1 MNTMT
6 NELMLR
12 VTRRVEEADGVCSFE
27 LVPQDDRTLPAFA
40 AGAHIDVHVAPGL
53 VRQYSLSNDP
63 AERHRYRIAV
73 LREPASRGGSAG
85 MHDSV
90 RTGDILRVSAPRNHF
105 PLADAPHSLLLAGG
119 IGVTPIL
126 AMARALHAQD
136 RDFEMHYC
144 GRSAS
149 RMAFLGELASAAF
162 ASRVVLH
169 ADDVPQQKFDAQR
182 VLSPPAGDTHL
193 YVCGPNGF
201 MDHVLET
208 ARRLGW
214 PETRLH
220 REYFAG
226 VATALATDGSFEV
239 RVASTGLRCQ
249 VPAGQTVTEALAA
262 HGVEVPTSCEA
273 GVCGTCLTRVLE
285 GTPDHRDSFLTDAEH
300 AANDQFTPCC
310 SRALSP
316 LLVLDL

>member
-1 MNTMT
+1 MT
-6 NELMLR
+6 NELMVR
-12 VTRRVEEADGVCSFE
+12 VARRVEEADGVYSFE
-27 LVPQDDRTLPAFA
+27 LVPRDTETLPAFT

-53 VRQYSLSNDP
+53 IRQYSLSNDP
-63 AERHRYRIAV
+63 AERNRYRIAV
-73 LREPASRGGSAG
+73 LREPTSRGGSAG
-85 MHDSV
+85 MHDRV
-90 RTGDILRVSAPRNHF
+90 RAGDVLRVSAPRNHF
-105 PLADAPHSLLLAGG
+105 PLVEAPRSLLVAGG

-126 AMARALHAQD
+126 AMARTLHAQD

-149 RMAFLGELASAAF
+149 RMAFLDELASAAF
-162 ASRVVLH
+162 ASRVVVH
-169 ADDVPQQKFDAQR
+169 ADDMPQQKFDALR
-182 VLSPPAGDTHL
+182 VLSADAGNTHL

-208 ARRLGW
+208 ARVLGW
-214 PETRLH
+214 PEAQLH

-226 VATALATDGSFEV
+226 VATALATDGSFEI

-249 VPAGQTVTEALAA
+249 VPAGRTVIEVLAA

-285 GTPDHRDSFLTDAEH
+285 GTPDHRDSFLTDAER

>member
-1 MNTMT
+1 
-6 NELMLR
+6 MLR
-12 VTRRVEEADGVCSFE
+12 VARRVEEADGVCSFE
-27 LVPQDDRTLPAFA
+27 LVPQDSSALPAFA

-53 VRQYSLSNDP
+53 IRQYSLSNDP
-63 AERHRYRIAV
+63 AERNRYRIAV
-73 LREPASRGGSAG
+73 LREPSSRGGSAG

-90 RTGDILRVSAPRNHF
+90 RSGDVLRVSAPRNHF
-105 PLADAPHSLLLAGG
+105 PLVDAPRSLLLAGG

-126 AMARALHAQD
+126 AMARALHAQG

-149 RMAFLGELASAAF
+149 RMAFLEELASAAF
-162 ASRVVLH
+162 ASSVVLH
-169 ADDVPQQKFDAQR
+169 ADDVPAQKFDAQR
-182 VLSPPAGDTHL
+182 VLAHPAGHTHL

-208 ARRLGW
+208 ARRLDW
-214 PETRLH
+214 PETQLH

-239 RVASTGLRCQ
+239 RVASTGLSCQ
-249 VPAGQTVTEALAA
+249 VPAGKTVTEVLAA

-273 GVCGTCLTRVLE
+273 GLCGTCLTRVLE
-285 GTPDHRDSFLTDAEH
+285 GTPDHRDSFLTDAER

>member
-1 MNTMT
+1 MT
-6 NELMLR
+6 NEMKVR
-12 VTRRVEEADGVCSFE
+12 VAARIEEADGVCSFE
-27 LVPQDDRTLPAFA
+27 LVAEDSSALPAFS

-53 VRQYSLSNDP
+53 IRQYSLSNDP

-73 LREPASRGGSAG
+73 LRETTSRGGSAG
-85 MHDSV
+85 MHDAV
-90 RTGDILRVSAPRNHF
+90 RPGDLLRVSEPRNHF
-105 PLADAPHSLLLAGG
+105 PLVDAPRSLLLAGG

-126 AMARALHAQD
+126 AMARALHSQA

-149 RMAFLGELASAAF
+149 RMAFLEELASAGF
-162 ASRVVLH
+162 AGSVVVH
-169 ADDVPQQKFDAQR
+169 VDDVPAQMFDAEH
-182 VLSPPAGDTHL
+182 VLARPDSDTHL

-201 MDHVLET
+201 MEHVLGT
-208 ARRLGW
+208 AKRLGW
-214 PETRLH
+214 RDANLH

-226 VATALATDGSFEV
+226 VTTALASDGSFEV
-239 RVASTGLRCQ
+239 RVASTGLSCQ
-249 VPAGQTVTEALAA
+249 IPAGKTVIEVLAA
-262 HGVEVPTSCEA
+262 HGVEIPTSCEA

-285 GTPDHRDSFLTDAEH
+285 GKPDHRDSFLTDAER

-310 SRALSP
+310 SRASSP

>member
-1 MNTMT
+1 MTT

-12 VTRRVEEADGVCSFE
+12 VARRTREAEDICSFE
-27 LVPQDDRTLPAFA
+27 LVPQDGGTLPAFS

-73 LREPASRGGSAG
+73 LREPASRGGSSG
-85 MHDSV
+85 MHARV
-90 RTGDILRVSAPRNHF
+90 QPGDLLRVGTPRNHF
-105 PLADAPHSLLLAGG
+105 PLADAPRSLLVAGG

-136 RDFEMHYC
+136 RPFEMHYC
-144 GRSAS
+144 GRSMH
-149 RMAFLGELASAAF
+149 RMAFLGEIESAGF
-162 ASRVVLH
+162 AHSVALH
-169 ADDVPQQKFDAQR
+169 VDDVPAQKFDAPR
-182 VLSPPAGDTHL
+182 VLAAPRADSQL
-193 YVCGPNGF
+193 YVCGPAGF

-208 ARRLGW
+208 ARRQGW
-214 PETRLH
+214 ADAQLH

-226 VATALATDGSFEV
+226 PTTAQSTDGSFEV
-239 RVASTGLRCQ
+239 CVASTGLRCQ
-249 VPAGQTVTEALAA
+249 VPAGQSVVEVLAA
-262 HGVEVPTSCEA
+262 HGVEIPTSCEA
-273 GVCGTCLTRVLE
+273 GVCGTCLTRVRE
-285 GTPDHRDSFLTDAEH
+285 GTPDHRDTFLTDAER

-316 LLVLDL
+316 VLVLDL

>member
-12 VTRRVEEADGVCSFE
+12 VARRVEEANGVCSFE
-27 LVPQDDRTLPAFA
+27 LVPQDDLALPAFS

-63 AERHRYRIAV
+63 AERGRYRIAV

-90 RTGDILRVSAPRNHF
+90 RAGDVLRVSAPRNHF
-105 PLADAPHSLLLAGG
+105 ALVDASRSLLLAGG

-149 RMAFLGELASAAF
+149 RMAFLDELAAAPF
-162 ASRVVLH
+162 ARRVVLH
-169 ADDVPQQKFDAQR
+169 ADDVPDQKFEAR
-182 VLSPPAGDTHL
+182 GVLSQPAGDTHL
-193 YVCGPNGF
+193 YVCGPSGF
-201 MDHVLET
+201 MDHILET
-208 ARRLGW
+208 ARALGW
-214 PETRLH
+214 PDKQLH
-220 REYFAG
+220 REYFTG
-226 VATALATDGSFEV
+226 VATALATDDSFEV
-239 RVASTGLRCQ
+239 RVASTGLSCQ
-249 VPAGQTVTEALAA
+249 VPAGKTVIEVLAA

-285 GTPDHRDSFLTDAEH
+285 GTPDHRDSFLTDAER

>member
-1 MNTMT
+1 MT
-6 NELMLR
+6 NELMVR
-12 VTRRVEEADGVCSFE
+12 VARRVEEADGVCSFE
-27 LVPQDDRTLPAFA
+27 LVPRDTSTLPAFA

-53 VRQYSLSNDP
+53 IRQYSLSNDP
-63 AERHRYRIAV
+63 AERNRYRIAV
-73 LREPASRGGSAG
+73 LRESTSRGGSAG

-90 RTGDILRVSAPRNHF
+90 RPGDVLRVSAPRNHF
-105 PLADAPHSLLLAGG
+105 PLVDAPRSLLLAGG

-144 GRSAS
+144 GRSTS
-149 RMAFLGELASAAF
+149 RMAFLEELASAAF
-162 ASRVVLH
+162 ASSVVLH
-169 ADDVPQQKFDAQR
+169 ADDMPEQKFDAQR
-182 VLSPPAGDTHL
+182 VLAHPAGDTHL

-201 MDHVLET
+201 MEHVLET

-214 PETRLH
+214 PETQLH

-239 RVASTGLRCQ
+239 RVASTGLSCQ
-249 VPAGQTVTEALAA
+249 VPAGKTVIEVLAA

-285 GTPDHRDSFLTDAEH
+285 GTPDHRDGFLTDAER

>member
-1 MNTMT
+1 MT
-6 NELMLR
+6 NDELTVR
-12 VTRRVEEADGVCSFE
+12 VGRRVEEAEGICSFE
-27 LVPQDDRTLPAFA
+27 LVSPDGSALPAFS

-63 AERHRYRIAV
+63 AERDRYRIAV
-73 LREPASRGGSAG
+73 LREPSSRGGSAA
-85 MHDSV
+85 MHERV
-90 RTGDILRVSAPRNHF
+90 QPGGLLRVSAPRNHF
-105 PLADAPHSLLLAGG
+105 ALADAPRSLLVAGG

-126 AMARALHAQD
+126 AMARALHAQA
-136 RDFEMHYC
+136 RPFEMHYC
-144 GRSAS
+144 GRSAR
-149 RMAFLGELASAAF
+149 RMAFLRELEAAPFSAS
-162 ASRVVLH
+162 VVMH
-169 ADDVPQQKFDAQR
+169 ADDEPAQR
-182 VLSPPAGDTHL
+182 FNAARVLAGPAPDTHL
-193 YVCGPNGF
+193 YVCGPSGF

-208 ARRLGW
+208 ARRQGW
-214 PETRLH
+214 PESRLH

-226 VATALATDGSFEV
+226 AATARATDGRFEV
-239 RVASTGLRCQ
+239 RLASSGLTIE
-249 VPAGQTVTEALAA
+249 VPATRTVIEVLAE

-285 GTPDHRDSFLTDAEH
+285 GSPDHRDTFLTDAER

>member
-1 MNTMT
+1 MT
-6 NELMLR
+6 NDLMVR
-12 VTRRVEEADGVCSFE
+12 VAQRIEEADGICSFE
-27 LVPQDDRTLPAFA
+27 LVPQDDNQLPAFS
-40 AGAHIDVHVAPGL
+40 AGSHIDVHVAPGL
-53 VRQYSLSNDP
+53 IRQYSLSNDP

-73 LREPASRGGSAG
+73 LREIASRGGSAG
-85 MHDSV
+85 MHERV
-90 RTGDILRVSAPRNHF
+90 RPGDLLRVSSPRNHF
-105 PLADAPHSLLLAGG
+105 ALAEAPRSLLLAGG

-126 AMARALHAQD
+126 AMARSLHAQG
-136 RDFEMHYC
+136 RPFEMHYC

-149 RMAFLGELASAAF
+149 RMAFLDEIAQAGF
-162 ASRVVLH
+162 ASSVVIH
-169 ADDVPQQKFDAQR
+169 ADDVPEQKFDAQA
-182 VLSPPAGDTHL
+182 VLANRSEGTRL
-193 YVCGPNGF
+193 YVCGPTGF

-214 PETRLH
+214 PDEQLH

-226 VATALATDGSFEV
+226 VGAAPLATDSSFEV
-239 RVASTGLRCQ
+239 RIASTGLSCQ
-249 VPAGQTVTEALAA
+249 VPAGKTVIEVLAA

-273 GVCGTCLTRVLE
+273 GVCGTCLTRVLQ
-285 GTPDHRDSFLTDAEH
+285 GTPDHRDTFLTDAER

>member
-12 VTRRVEEADGVCSFE
+12 VARRVEEADGVCSFE
-27 LVPQDDRTLPAFA
+27 LVPQDSSALPAFS

-53 VRQYSLSNDP
+53 IRQYSLSNDP
-63 AERHRYRIAV
+63 AERDRYRIAV
-73 LREPASRGGSAG
+73 LREPVSRGGSAG

-90 RTGDILRVSAPRNHF
+90 RAGDVLRVSGPHNHF
-105 PLADAPHSLLLAGG
+105 PLVDAPRSLLLAGG
-119 IGVTPIL
+119 IGVTPLL

-149 RMAFLGELASAAF
+149 RMAFLDELASAPF

-169 ADDVPQQKFDAQR
+169 ADDVPEQKFDAGR
-182 VLSPPAGDTHL
+182 VLSQSSSDTHL

-208 ARRLGW
+208 ARALGW
-214 PETRLH
+214 PEAQLH

-226 VATALATDGSFEV
+226 VATALATDGSFEI
-239 RVASTGLRCQ
+239 RVASTGLSCQ
-249 VPAGQTVTEALAA
+249 VPAGQTVIEVLAA
-262 HGVEVPTSCEA
+262 HGVQVPTSCEA

-285 GTPDHRDSFLTDAEH
+285 GTTDNRDSFLTDAERS
-300 AANDQFTPCC
+300 ANDQFAHCC
-310 SRALSP
+310 SLALSP
-316 LLVLDL
+316 LLVLYL

>member
-1 MNTMT
+1 
-6 NELMLR
+6 
-12 VTRRVEEADGVCSFE
+12 
-27 LVPQDDRTLPAFA
+27 
-40 AGAHIDVHVAPGL
+40 
-53 VRQYSLSNDP
+53 
-63 AERHRYRIAV
+63 
-73 LREPASRGGSAG
+73 

-90 RTGDILRVSAPRNHF
+90 RAGDVLRVSAPRNHF
-105 PLADAPHSLLLAGG
+105 PLVDAPRSLLLAGG

-126 AMARALHAQD
+126 AMARALHAQA

-149 RMAFLGELASAAF
+149 RMAFLDELATAPF
-162 ASRVVLH
+162 ASRVVRH
-169 ADDVPQQKFDAQR
+169 ADDVPEQKFDARR
-182 VLSPPAGDTHL
+182 VLLQSASDTHL

-208 ARRLGW
+208 ARALGW
-214 PETRLH
+214 PEAQLH

-226 VATALATDGSFEV
+226 VATALPTDGSFEI
-239 RVASTGLRCQ
+239 RVASTGLSCQ
-249 VPAGQTVTEALAA
+249 VPAGKTVIEVLAA

-285 GTPDHRDSFLTDAEH
+285 GTPDHRDSFLTDAERV
-300 AANDQFTPCC
+300 ANDQFTPCC

>member
-1 MNTMT
+1 MT
-6 NELMLR
+6 NELR
-12 VTRRVEEADGVCSFE
+12 VRVARRVEEADGVCSFE
-27 LVPQDDRTLPAFA
+27 LVPEDSGALPAFT

-53 VRQYSLSNDP
+53 IRQYSLSNDP
-63 AERHRYRIAV
+63 SERHRYRIAV
-73 LREPASRGGSAG
+73 LREPGSRGGSAA

-90 RTGDILRVSAPRNHF
+90 QADDLLRVSAPRNHF
-105 PLADAPHSLLLAGG
+105 ALVDAPRSLLLAGG

-126 AMARALHAQD
+126 AMARVLHAQG
-136 RDFEMHYC
+136 RSFEMHYC
-144 GRSAS
+144 GRSAR
-149 RMAFLGELASAAF
+149 RMAFLEELASADF
-162 ASRVVLH
+162 AGSVVLH
-169 ADDVPQQKFDAQR
+169 ADDVPEQGFDAGR
-182 VLSPPAGDTHL
+182 VLADPAGDKHL

-201 MDHVLET
+201 MDHVLDS

-214 PETRLH
+214 AEAQLH

-226 VATALATDGSFEV
+226 AATALATDGSFEV
-239 RVASTGLRCQ
+239 RVASTGLSCQ
-249 VPAGQTVTEALAA
+249 VPAGKTVIEVLAA
-262 HGVEVPTSCEA
+262 HGVEVPSSCEA

-285 GTPDHRDSFLTDAEH
+285 GSPDHRDSFLTEAER